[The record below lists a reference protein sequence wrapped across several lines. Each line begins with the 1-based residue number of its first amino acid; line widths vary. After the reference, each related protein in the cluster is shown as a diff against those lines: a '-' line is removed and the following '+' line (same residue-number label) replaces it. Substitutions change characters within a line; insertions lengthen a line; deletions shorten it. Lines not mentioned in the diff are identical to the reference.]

1 MKKIGIIQTDT
12 LPGDFP
18 NNLRAIVQGY
28 RECLDHGAEL
38 VLAPAYA
45 LCGLNPRSLMN
56 RASFLRQQE
65 DAAIT
70 LADELSNTNVP
81 LLLGYGIDAT
91 EGKDLTDYPEVDSW
105 GMEDELLHDADDTE
119 PSYETHPFVRMTPCL
134 IFRGNVRPIPD
145 GSILTLQG
153 KRCFVTT
160 EEAESLPTEDADLI
174 VHMPTTAWSNRSVTR
189 EDDIYSWETL
199 FGDIPVI
206 CLHAVGAADDE
217 IHGGGSAVYLDG
229 HLQSR
234 LPFFETATRIINLKG
249 KPKASQPSTEVGE
262 LMQKALER
270 WLRDSVRNNGYT
282 GVCIPLDYPNS
293 ALLTAIAI
301 SALGSG
307 NVIGATFEDREPGC
321 ISVHKLTLGDLP
333 TQASAIV
340 ATDEPA
346 GLTARLKGA
355 LLSTLAE
362 SRGLLLL
369 CPLDRTAFLLGHFNL
384 YGESCGHL
392 APLGNLY
399 RMDTYL
405 LSQRY
410 SDRYPDLFGSLTE
423 PEHPEQDRIIHDLTE
438 RNISAGD
445 LLHTAGHLFREND
458 VRRIQRRTLAS
469 ALKRYQLPL
478 ILCVEEAK
486 ERLLFPLAHRL
497 ND

>member
-1 MKKIGIIQTDT
+1 MNKIGIIQTDT

-45 LCGLNPRSLMN
+45 LCGLNPRALMN

-91 EGKDLTDYPEVDSW
+91 EGKELADYPEADDW
-105 GMEDELLHDADDTE
+105 GMEDELLHDSDDE
-119 PSYETHPFVRMTPCL
+119 EQPYEAHPIVRMTPCL
-134 IFRGNVRPIPD
+134 IYRGNVRPIPD
-145 GSILTLQG
+145 GSIITLQG
-153 KRCFVTT
+153 KRCYISTDAAEDTPT
-160 EEAESLPTEDADLI
+160 EEADLI
-174 VHMPTTAWSNRSVTR
+174 VHMPTTAWSGRSVTR
-189 EDDIYSWETL
+189 EDEIYSWETL
-199 FGDIPVI
+199 FGGTPVI

-217 IHGGGSAVYLDG
+217 IHSGGSAVYLDG

-234 LPFFETATRIINLKG
+234 LPFFEAATRIINLKR
-249 KPKASQPSTEVGE
+249 KTKISLPSTEAGE

-270 WLRDSVRNNGYT
+270 WLHDSVRNNGYT

-307 NVIGATFEDREPGC
+307 NVIGATFEGREPGC

-333 TQASAIV
+333 AQASSLV

-355 LLSTLAE
+355 LLCTLAE
-362 SRGLLLL
+362 SRSLLLL
-369 CPLDRTAFLLGHFNL
+369 CPLDRTAFQLGHFSM

-405 LSQRY
+405 LSQCY
-410 SDRYPDLFGSLTE
+410 SDRYPGLFGSLTE

-445 LLHTAGHLFREND
+445 LLHEAGHLFREND

-469 ALKRYQLPL
+469 ALKRCQLPL
-478 ILCVEEAK
+478 ILNVGEAN